1 MKEYILCSAIWW
13 KNNIIYEHQPKNVDS
28 GIVICGRRHH
38 NCFVTLMQFHPQREL
53 GETIIQG
60 FLTNTDKFVT
70 REEGAKIAYLSGQ
83 IKQEQLTMFSED
95 LY

>member
-38 NCFVTLMQFHPQREL
+38 NCFVTLMQFHPKREL

-70 REEGAKIAYLSGQ
+70 REEGAKIAYLSDQ